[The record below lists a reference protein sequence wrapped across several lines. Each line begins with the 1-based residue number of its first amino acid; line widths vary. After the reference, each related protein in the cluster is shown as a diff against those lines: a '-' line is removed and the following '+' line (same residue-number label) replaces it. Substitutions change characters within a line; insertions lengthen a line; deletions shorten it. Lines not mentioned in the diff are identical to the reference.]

1 MSDATGSKKTK
12 KQSRREKQAAEN
24 RAAWEPMQKELHE
37 RRARMAAMGGPD
49 RVKKYMHD
57 RGKLDARQ
65 RIEALFDPGTFSEIG
80 QLVGTINGVPAEG
93 FVCGSGK
100 VNGRTV
106 LAGVEDFTV
115 LGGSIGTG
123 GSSKRYR
130 IAELAAQEQVPL
142 VMMLEGAGH
151 RLTDEG
157 GGGRAPGDLQA
168 MADLSGQVPMVCL
181 VLGASAGHGALAAP
195 LSDFVIM
202 SEQGSMF
209 TGGPPLVKGA
219 TGEDVTKEE
228 LGGPKICAE
237 IAGSA
242 HNVAPDDAS
251 AIAMAREYL
260 SYFPQHAGGALPE
273 VDTGDTGP
281 RSLDDMVEVIPPD
294 DRKPYD
300 IHDVIERM
308 VDRDSFFE
316 VQPRY
321 GRAIV
326 VGLARMGGRAVAIVA
341 NNPSRGAGAVDPEA
355 AIKAMDFIDHVG
367 NFGHPVIFLAD
378 NPGVMAGTKAERGG
392 ILKWG
397 GKMFRAE
404 RRLKNAKIHLTMR
417 KAFGFGS
424 VVMAHNPHDKQ
435 TLCLSL
441 PGVTMAA
448 LPASTGGPTAKL
460 SAEEQAQAEADQ
472 ASGPYKMAQSLA
484 YDDIIEPSE
493 IRDKILSGLAMLEV
507 R

>member
-1 MSDATGSKKTK
+1 MSDATGSKKSK

-24 RAAWEPMQKELHE
+24 RAAWEPMQKELQE
-37 RRARMAAMGGPD
+37 RRERMGAMGGPD

-65 RIEALFDPGTFSEIG
+65 RIEALFDPGTFREIG
-80 QLVGTINGVPAEG
+80 LLVGTIQGVPAEG

-115 LGGSIGTG
+115 LGGSIGSG

-195 LSDFVIM
+195 LSDFVVM

-228 LGGPKICAE
+228 LGGPQICAE

-251 AIAMAREYL
+251 AIAMARDYL
-260 SYFPQHAGGALPE
+260 SYFPQFAGGEIPTS
-273 VDTGDTGP
+273 DGGDVGP
-281 RSLDDMVEVIPPD
+281 RSLADMVEVIPPD

-300 IHDVIERM
+300 IHDVIDRM
-308 VDRDSFFE
+308 VDQDSFFE
-316 VQPRY
+316 VQPKY

-326 VGLARMGGRAVAIVA
+326 V
-341 NNPSRGAGAVDPEA
+341 
-355 AIKAMDFIDHVG
+355 
-367 NFGHPVIFLAD
+367 
-378 NPGVMAGTKAERGG
+378 
-392 ILKWG
+392 
-397 GKMFRAE
+397 
-404 RRLKNAKIHLTMR
+404 
-417 KAFGFGS
+417 
-424 VVMAHNPHDKQ
+424 
-435 TLCLSL
+435 LSL
-441 PGVTMAA
+441 
-448 LPASTGGPTAKL
+448 
-460 SAEEQAQAEADQ
+460 
-472 ASGPYKMAQSLA
+472 
-484 YDDIIEPSE
+484 IHI
-493 IRDKILSGLAMLEV
+493 
-507 R
+507 